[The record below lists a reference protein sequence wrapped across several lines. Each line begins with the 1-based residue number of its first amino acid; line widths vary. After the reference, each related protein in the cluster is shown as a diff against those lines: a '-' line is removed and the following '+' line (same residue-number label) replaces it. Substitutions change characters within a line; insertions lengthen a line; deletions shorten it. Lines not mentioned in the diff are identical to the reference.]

1 MKDNKVLEEEKLNI
15 NQVINEKDIDRG
27 NPVIRYLKEKK
38 NIIKW
43 SVAAILISIMVIL
56 IISSITGYTY

>member
-1 MKDNKVLEEEKLNI
+1 MKDNKVLKEEKLNI
-15 NQVINEKDIDRG
+15 DQVINEKDIDRG
-27 NPVIRYLKEKK
+27 NQVIRYLKEKK

>member
-1 MKDNKVLEEEKLNI
+1 MKDNKVLKEEKLNI
-15 NQVINEKDIDRG
+15 DQVINEKDIDRG

>member
-15 NQVINEKDIDRG
+15 DQVINEKDIDRG
-27 NPVIRYLKEKK
+27 NQVIRYLKEKK

>member
-15 NQVINEKDIDRG
+15 DQVVNEKDIDRG